1 MKIELYIDGEKKIF
15 TTPIVPMLAK
25 RKYFEVMAK
34 ADERTKDDENYVPTF
49 EEQLEE
55 EAELVGILANIIFPG
70 QFTVEQVFAGASDEY
85 VYDKLREAVFGKS
98 KKKNENDEG
107 NNQGE

>member
-1 MKIELYIDGEKKIF
+1 MQIELYIDGEKKLF
-15 TTPIVPMLAK
+15 NTPVVPMLAK

-34 ADERTKDDENYVPTF
+34 ADARAKDDENYVPTF

-55 EAELVGILANIIFPG
+55 EAELVGILANVIFAG
-70 QFTVEQVFAGASDEY
+70 QFTVEQVYAGASDEY
-85 VYDKLREAVFGKS
+85 VYEKLREAVFGKT
-98 KKKNENDEG
+98 KKSDVDEG